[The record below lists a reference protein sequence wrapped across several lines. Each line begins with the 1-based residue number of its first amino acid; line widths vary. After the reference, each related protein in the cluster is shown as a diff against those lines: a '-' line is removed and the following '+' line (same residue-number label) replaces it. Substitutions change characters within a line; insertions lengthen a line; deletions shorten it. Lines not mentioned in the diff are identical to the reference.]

1 MSEKPQPQTQPR
13 EAAWLSLVKKQVGA
27 LRFGVIQII
36 VHDGRV
42 VQIEHTEKIRFPET
56 FRPMEG
62 I

>member
-1 MSEKPQPQTQPR
+1 MNETPTNQTSEVP
-13 EAAWLSLVKKQVGA
+13 WLSIVKKQVKS
-27 LRFGVIQII
+27 LRYGVVQIV

-42 VQIEHTEKIRFPET
+42 VQIEHTEKIRLSES